1 MVKRAGGALLLGI
14 AIEHGAARPV
24 SAQLYASLR
33 DLMLSG
39 SLAAGERLPAT
50 RTLARDLGVSR
61 TTVID
66 AFERLTAEGLID
78 SRVGSGTFVSVALA
92 ADRPGRAPERN
103 GPDVQHAPVL
113 SRTMAS
119 AVERFG
125 TRQRLPH
132 TPGAFVTALPALDE
146 FPMGQWARI
155 AAKHWRR
162 ARREV
167 MGYGEPSGHPALR
180 QTIAGHLRANR
191 GISCDAEQIFIV
203 AGAQQAF
210 SLIGTLLLNPGDAVW
225 FENPGAIGARNSLIA
240 SGAELVP
247 VPVDQEGIRVEE
259 GLRLC
264 PQFRSAFVT
273 PSHQQPL
280 GYVMS
285 LQRRLALLAAAER
298 AGAWVIE
305 DDYDSEFF
313 YGRRPLPTLKSVDRT
328 GRVIYVGT
336 FSKSLFPALRLG
348 FILAPEALVETFAR
362 ASVSFVQGV
371 ATSLQGIVAEF
382 IEEGYFATHIRRM
395 RRIYAERHAAL
406 YEAAQRSL
414 VGLLEIVPA
423 ESGLH
428 TIGNLPSTISEVA
441 AARAAA
447 VRDIVV
453 SPIARF
459 SLEAT
464 ALNGLVLGFGGIKP
478 AEIRSGVERLGQA
491 LAGLQTIRRAAGG
504 RRQSP
509 T

>member
-24 SAQLYASLR
+24 STQLYASLR

-66 AFERLTAEGLID
+66 AFERLTAEGLIN
-78 SRVGSGTFVSVALA
+78 SRWFRNFRERRARGGPAGS
-92 ADRPGRAPERN
+92 RARAQR
-103 GPDVQHAPVL
+103 PDVPHAPVL

-240 SGAELVP
+240 SGAEL
-247 VPVDQEGIRVEE
+247 IRCQST
-259 GLRLC
+259 R
-264 PQFRSAFVT
+264 
-273 PSHQQPL
+273 
-280 GYVMS
+280 
-285 LQRRLALLAAAER
+285 
-298 AGAWVIE
+298 
-305 DDYDSEFF
+305 
-313 YGRRPLPTLKSVDRT
+313 
-328 GRVIYVGT
+328 
-336 FSKSLFPALRLG
+336 
-348 FILAPEALVETFAR
+348 R
-362 ASVSFVQGV
+362 ASGSRKDCVS
-371 ATSLQGIVAEF
+371 A
-382 IEEGYFATHIRRM
+382 RN
-395 RRIYAERHAAL
+395 
-406 YEAAQRSL
+406 
-414 VGLLEIVPA
+414 
-423 ESGLH
+423 SGLP
-428 TIGNLPSTISEVA
+428 L
-441 AARAAA
+441 
-447 VRDIVV
+447 
-453 SPIARF
+453 
-459 SLEAT
+459 
-464 ALNGLVLGFGGIKP
+464 
-478 AEIRSGVERLGQA
+478 
-491 LAGLQTIRRAAGG
+491 
-504 RRQSP
+504 
-509 T
+509 